1 MLENKRNG
9 LSFDAFKQKF
19 EANLLDK
26 AYDKFSV
33 SLQNMELMMALKVW
47 ATFFRA
53 FYRLQSI

>member
-33 SLQNMELMMALKVW
+33 SLQNMELMMALKV
-47 ATFFRA
+47 
-53 FYRLQSI
+53 